1 MTGMMEGMTLQE
13 LLNTYG
19 IHRPSDLAHAAGID
33 RRHAWLIWHG
43 KNRIG
48 ATLALRL
55 YESKGIPIHELL
67 RAAAEPDP
75 RHPPPKGRPR
85 KRKDNHPRDAD
96 DPEVQLGA

>member
-1 MTGMMEGMTLQE
+1 MTGIMEGMTLQE
-13 LLNTYG
+13 LLKTYG

-48 ATLALRL
+48 GTLALRL

-67 RAAAEPDP
+67 RAEAEPDP
-75 RHPPPKGRPR
+75 RNPPPKGRPR
-85 KRKDNHPRDAD
+85 KTKDDKHHDPD
-96 DPEVQLGA
+96 DPEV

>member
-1 MTGMMEGMTLQE
+1 MMEGMTLQE
-13 LLNTYG
+13 LLKTYG

-67 RAAAEPDP
+67 RAEAEPDP
-75 RHPPPKGRPR
+75 HHPPPKGRPR
-85 KRKDNHPRDAD
+85 KSTDDQHHNPD
-96 DPEVQLGA
+96 DPEMQQ

>member
-1 MTGMMEGMTLQE
+1 MTGMMEDMTLQE
-13 LLNTYG
+13 LLKTYG

-48 ATLALRL
+48 GTLALRL

-67 RAAAEPDP
+67 RAEAEPD
-75 RHPPPKGRPR
+75 HLNPPPKGRPR
-85 KRKDNHPRDAD
+85 KRQD
-96 DPEVQLGA
+96 DPRVDPDNPEV

>member
-13 LLNTYG
+13 LLKTYG

-48 ATLALRL
+48 GTLALRL

-67 RAAAEPDP
+67 RAEAEPD
-75 RHPPPKGRPR
+75 HLNPPPKGRPR
-85 KRKDNHPRDAD
+85 KRQD
-96 DPEVQLGA
+96 DPRVDPDNPEV